1 MGQPDVDADATGA
14 HAATVLDGLHDN
26 GETEMTEVHVVAVDA
41 EPSPSAIEAGLAA
54 LYATGAVTDAST
66 LGAWAWVLKR
76 VFSAMISEQDKVSN
90 IVLTM

>member
-1 MGQPDVDADATGA
+1 
-14 HAATVLDGLHDN
+14 
-26 GETEMTEVHVVAVDA
+26 MTEVHVVAVDA